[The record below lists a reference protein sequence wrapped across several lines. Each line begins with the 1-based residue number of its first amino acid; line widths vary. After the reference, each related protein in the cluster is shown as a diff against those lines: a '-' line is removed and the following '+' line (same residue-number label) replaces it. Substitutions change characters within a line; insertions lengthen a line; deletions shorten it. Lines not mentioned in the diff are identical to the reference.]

1 MTVPEHKVDRD
12 NTLGLGVLVVVDN
25 SGLSLHPHKATYLSQ
40 HAVLACAHLALNK
53 HWREPK
59 KKEKG

>member
-40 HAVLACAHLALNK
+40 HAVLACAHLALRK
-53 HWREPK
+53 HLRDE
-59 KKEKG
+59 ERRG